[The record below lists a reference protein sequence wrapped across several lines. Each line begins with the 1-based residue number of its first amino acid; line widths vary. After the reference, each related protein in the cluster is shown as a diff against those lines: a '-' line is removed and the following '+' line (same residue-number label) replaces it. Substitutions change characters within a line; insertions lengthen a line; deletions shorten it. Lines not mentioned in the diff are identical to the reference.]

1 MNKQEL
7 IKKMKALADSGV
19 GGDKNNV
26 QKSLKELMLKYNIKE
41 EEITKLSENLEKHE
55 YLLQLQGEIK

>member
-41 EEITKLSENLEKHE
+41 EITEVSENLEKKE
-55 YLLQLQGEIK
+55 K